1 MAPGTAL
8 AGFKGQFQVSP
19 ELREQVCPHT
29 RVLLSDPKGKLSVE
43 KRFSCFELCSQ
54 TSIALSVHLR
64 GCVGQEMDS
73 WTVEQGQ
80 VNNQGPFPG

>member
-54 TSIALSVHLR
+54 TSVPLSVHLR
-64 GCVGQEMDS
+64 GCVG
-73 WTVEQGQ
+73 
-80 VNNQGPFPG
+80 